1 MKVTVHAEY
10 KKKQSFEIELDDYE
24 FESLNEYE
32 VDNLIRDKAQ
42 AVAYDYCEPYGVSWE
57 NVSNE

>member
-10 KKKQSFEIELDDYE
+10 KKKQSFEIQLDDYE

-42 AVAYDYCEPYGVSWE
+42 DVAYDYGEPYGVSWE

>member
-32 VDNLIRDKAQ
+32 VDNLIRDKAWD
-42 AVAYDYCEPYGVSWE
+42 VAYDYGEPYGVSWE
-57 NVSNE
+57 NDSNE